1 MSKVIRILH
10 VIGIMNRGGAETMIM
25 NLYRNV
31 DRTKVQF
38 DFVENTS
45 EKAIFDDEKLALG
58 GRIYNCPHYNGKN
71 HFEYKKWWND
81 FFKEHKG
88 EYKIIHGHL
97 GSTASIYLKIA
108 KKYGLCTIAHSHNT
122 IMKKDLNN
130 LIYKVYSYPTRFIA
144 DYFFTCSYVAGVSRF
159 GKKIAN
165 DSNRCYLLKNSVE
178 TKKFLYDKDVRD
190 QVRKEFDVQDKIVIG
205 HVGRFNVQ
213 KNHVF
218 LIDIFK
224 KIYEKNKNTV
234 LFLLGDGE
242 EKEKILEKV
251 KNLDLVDCVRF
262 LGVRNDVNKIM
273 QCMDVMLFPSLFEG
287 LPVTIIEAQAS
298 SLPCVLSD
306 TITKECKIIEN
317 VEFLSLKTD
326 VDTWSNVTLK
336 MSKLPRYDSSNDI
349 IKSGYDIEQ
358 NAIWLQNFY
367 ILKTIKGNDE

>member
-45 EKAIFDDEKLALG
+45 EKAIFDDEILALG
-58 GRIYNCPHYNGKN
+58 GCIYNCPHYNGKN

-178 TKKFLYDKDVRD
+178 TKKFLYDKDVSD

-306 TITKECKIIEN
+306 TITKECKITEN

-326 VDTWSNVTLK
+326 IDTWSNVTLK

>member
-45 EKAIFDDEKLALG
+45 EKAIFDDEILALG
-58 GRIYNCPHYNGKN
+58 GCIYNCPHYNGKN

-130 LIYKVYSYPTRFIA
+130 LIYKVYSYPTRSIA

>member
-45 EKAIFDDEKLALG
+45 EKAIFDDEILALG
-58 GRIYNCPHYNGKN
+58 GCIYNCPHYNGKN

-81 FFKEHKG
+81 FFKERKG

-306 TITKECKIIEN
+306 TITKECKITEN

-326 VDTWSNVTLK
+326 VDAWSNVTLK

>member
-45 EKAIFDDEKLALG
+45 EKAIFDDEILALG
-58 GRIYNCPHYNGKN
+58 GCIYNCPHYNGKN

-326 VDTWSNVTLK
+326 VDAWSNVTLK

-349 IKSGYDIEQ
+349 IKTGYDIEQ

>member
-45 EKAIFDDEKLALG
+45 EKAIFDDEILALG
-58 GRIYNCPHYNGKN
+58 GCIYNCPHYNGKN

-224 KIYEKNKNTV
+224 KFYEKNKNTV

-306 TITKECKIIEN
+306 TITKECKITEN
-317 VEFLSLKTD
+317 VEFLSLKAD

>member
-45 EKAIFDDEKLALG
+45 EKAIFDDEILALG
-58 GRIYNCPHYNGKN
+58 GCIYNCPHYNGKN

-165 DSNRCYLLKNSVE
+165 DSKRCYLLKNSVE

-234 LFLLGDGE
+234 LFILGDGE

-306 TITKECKIIEN
+306 TITKECKITEN

>member
-1 MSKVIRILH
+1 MLQGYQDSV
-10 VIGIMNRGGAETMIM
+10 
-25 NLYRNV
+25 
-31 DRTKVQF
+31 
-38 DFVENTS
+38 
-45 EKAIFDDEKLALG
+45 
-58 GRIYNCPHYNGKN
+58 
-71 HFEYKKWWND
+71 
-81 FFKEHKG
+81 
-88 EYKIIHGHL
+88 
-97 GSTASIYLKIA
+97 
-108 KKYGLCTIAHSHNT
+108 
-122 IMKKDLNN
+122 
-130 LIYKVYSYPTRFIA
+130 
-144 DYFFTCSYVAGVSRF
+144 
-159 GKKIAN
+159 KKIAN

-326 VDTWSNVTLK
+326 VDAWSNVTLK

-349 IKSGYDIEQ
+349 IKTGYDIEQ

>member
-45 EKAIFDDEKLALG
+45 EKAIFDDEILALG
-58 GRIYNCPHYNGKN
+58 GCIYNCPHYNGKN

-178 TKKFLYDKDVRD
+178 TKKFLYDKDVSD

-306 TITKECKIIEN
+306 TITKECKITEN

>member
-1 MSKVIRILH
+1 M
-10 VIGIMNRGGAETMIM
+10 
-25 NLYRNV
+25 
-31 DRTKVQF
+31 
-38 DFVENTS
+38 
-45 EKAIFDDEKLALG
+45 
-58 GRIYNCPHYNGKN
+58 
-71 HFEYKKWWND
+71 
-81 FFKEHKG
+81 
-88 EYKIIHGHL
+88 
-97 GSTASIYLKIA
+97 
-108 KKYGLCTIAHSHNT
+108 
-122 IMKKDLNN
+122 
-130 LIYKVYSYPTRFIA
+130 
-144 DYFFTCSYVAGVSRF
+144 
-159 GKKIAN
+159 
-165 DSNRCYLLKNSVE
+165 
-178 TKKFLYDKDVRD
+178 
-190 QVRKEFDVQDKIVIG
+190 
-205 HVGRFNVQ
+205 
-213 KNHVF
+213 
-218 LIDIFK
+218 
-224 KIYEKNKNTV
+224 
-234 LFLLGDGE
+234 GDGE